1 VIALNRRALFVLVA
15 LSACPESPASGPKE
29 ADSGSANVK
38 SLGPPIGELKLTR
51 GSVSVTRQGVKNAAL
66 PGDLFALDIVE
77 TGAQSEATLR
87 LGAGREVVLGAL
99 GRYEVRSTESGL
111 VLEIEMGEL
120 KTRSTGG
127 ANANANTDFDFS
139 IETPGTVTR
148 LNSASSLNVGLRDG
162 AVDLEVVQ
170 GRIQY
175 LSKGGEVVTLEAGT
189 RRRLSP
195 GATEATPTDK
205 SVTPLTLK
213 AFSNSGF
220 NQLKPNGKA
229 NFSTIDAK
237 SPPALSQ
244 GDTLRSNGELT
255 LRSDSDPSAFRL
267 NRGSE
272 VVVGVSE
279 GGNGRTAHGL
289 RLNRGELSIQ
299 AIAGSSTVVQL
310 GDDVSIDIVKGG
322 QVTVLKTRTGF
333 EINSLTGTF
342 SVSRAGQP
350 PVTVVGG
357 SSAVIQGEKIDTRA
371 PKREVLQLPTRNG
384 LRLYHAGLQK
394 LSLTW
399 GAEDTGAEVSN
410 YRIQVAAEPTFAK
423 VFLDGTVGQ
432 RFVNVA
438 VPRRGPLF
446 WRVYDAANDAE
457 IGRGNVLVA
466 PEAVGA
472 DLGRL
477 KNDVLAGN
485 EKTTIYF
492 QDKPP
497 LVNFQFLE
505 EAGAVKYRLQV
516 FREGELNKPVAER
529 LVSGLT
535 TSLPEGTL
543 VEGKYLWSATPL
555 NTSGQEIQGGRL
567 NKLDIVYDN
576 AVSNLIIRSPRNGD
590 AGGKKVKVAGI
601 APAGARV
608 YVNGRPIELDDTARF
623 ETVAEPIAGK
633 VVFRMLNGASEVY
646 TVRTVRGGTGT
657 SP

>member
-1 VIALNRRALFVLVA
+1 MIDLNRRALFVLVA
-15 LSACPESPASGPKE
+15 LSACPESTL
-29 ADSGSANVK
+29 SGSKDLDAGSAIVK
-38 SLGPPIGELKLTR
+38 SLGSAIGELKLTR
-51 GSVSVTRQGVKNAAL
+51 GSVSITRQGVKNAAL
-66 PGDLFALDIVE
+66 PGALFASDIVE
-77 TGAQSEATLR
+77 TGAQSEATLL

-111 VLEIEMGEL
+111 VVEIEMGEL

-127 ANANANTDFDFS
+127 TTPKADFDFS
-139 IETPGTVTR
+139 IETPGTIAR
-148 LNSASSLNVGLRDG
+148 LNAASSLNVGIRDG

-175 LSKGGEVVTLEAGT
+175 LATGGELITLEAGT

-195 GATEATPTDK
+195 GATETPKTNN
-205 SVTPLTLK
+205 PLILK
-213 AFSNSGF
+213 AFSSSGP
-220 NQLKPNGKA
+220 NQLKSNGKA
-229 NFSTIDAK
+229 NFSLIDAK
-237 SPPALSQ
+237 APPSLGQ

-255 LRSDSDPSAFRL
+255 LRGDADPSAFRL

-279 GGNGRTAHGL
+279 GGNGRTSHGL

-310 GDDVSIDIVKGG
+310 SEEISIDIVKGG
-322 QVTVLKTRTGF
+322 QVTVLKTRNGF
-333 EINSLTGTF
+333 EVNSLTGTF
-342 SVSRAGQP
+342 VVSSAGQP
-350 PVTVVGG
+350 PVMVAGG
-357 SSAVIQGEKIDTRA
+357 SSAVIQGEKTDIRA

-384 LRLYHAGLQK
+384 LRLYHLGVQK
-394 LSLTW
+394 MSLTW
-399 GAEDTGAEVSN
+399 GNEGPGSEVQD
-410 YRIQVAAEPTFAK
+410 YRVQVATEPTFAK
-423 VFLDGTVGQ
+423 LFLDGTVGQ
-432 RFVNVA
+432 RFINVS

-446 WRVYDAANDAE
+446 WRVYDAASDAE

-466 PEAVGA
+466 AEAIGA

-505 EAGAVKYRLQV
+505 EAGAAKYRLQV
-516 FREGELNKPVAER
+516 YREGELNKPVAER
-529 LVSGLT
+529 LVTGLT

-555 NTSGQEIQGGRL
+555 NATGQEIQGGRL

-601 APAGARV
+601 APPGAKV
-608 YVNGRPIELDDTARF
+608 YVNGRAIELDDTARF

-633 VVFRMLNGASEVY
+633 VIFRMLNGASEVY
-646 TVRTVRGGTGT
+646 TVRTVRSGTGA